1 MRGDGTWSAL
11 IPSDMVRIFNIFF
24 PVRVLVLLVGELT
37 IIFTSFI
44 LAAQVPAGQH
54 SLVLLSYQYGFLKVL
69 GITGLS
75 ILALYYFDLYD
86 LQLLRSRGEMF
97 FRLLF
102 VLGSLSLFLGAVTYL
117 LPSLLIGG
125 RVYLIGIVLLTIGLV
140 FWRSLFFWLLRWPR
154 LRERVYVLG
163 AGQRAN
169 QLVETLRTHSELGM
183 EVVGWTNSIDGNSV
197 SRQSFGDQLTDLRKR
212 FVLNRVIVA
221 LSDRRGVMP
230 VRELLDLRLSNVK
243 IEDAT
248 VTLEKID
255 GKIDIDELHP
265 SWLIFSDGFRMN
277 RWFVFAR
284 TVISMSLA
292 FLCLLVASPLL
303 PLIALVIKLGS
314 PGPVFYRQE
323 RVGQN
328 GKSFFCYKFRT
339 MRTDAEADTG
349 PTWASD
355 DDPRITRI
363 GHFLRRCRFDELPQ
377 LWNVLRGEMSF
388 VGPRPE
394 RPEFVQWLNDAIP
407 YYPIRHIVRPGI
419 TGWAQVNYPYGA
431 SLEDAKE
438 KLKYD
443 LYHIKNMA
451 LSFDLLI
458 VFQTIKIVLFGRGAK

>member
-1 MRGDGTWSAL
+1 
-11 IPSDMVRIFNIFF
+11 
-24 PVRVLVLLVGELT
+24 
-37 IIFTSFI
+37 
-44 LAAQVPAGQH
+44 
-54 SLVLLSYQYGFLKVL
+54 
-69 GITGLS
+69 
-75 ILALYYFDLYD
+75 
-86 LQLLRSRGEMF
+86 
-97 FRLLF
+97 
-102 VLGSLSLFLGAVTYL
+102 
-117 LPSLLIGG
+117 
-125 RVYLIGIVLLTIGLV
+125 
-140 FWRSLFFWLLRWPR
+140 
-154 LRERVYVLG
+154 
-163 AGQRAN
+163 
-169 QLVETLRTHSELGM
+169 
-183 EVVGWTNSIDGNSV
+183 
-197 SRQSFGDQLTDLRKR
+197 
-212 FVLNRVIVA
+212 VIVA
-221 LSDRRGVMP
+221 ISDRRGVMP
-230 VRELLDLRLSNVK
+230 VRELLDLRLNNVK

-284 TVISMSLA
+284 SVISMSLA
-292 FLCLLVASPLL
+292 FLCLLIASPLF

-314 PGPVFYRQE
+314 RGPVFYRQE

-355 DDPRITRI
+355 DDPRITRV

-407 YYPIRHIVRPGI
+407 YYAIRHIVRPGI